1 MDVISFPGFPLLQFL
16 VTCSMQIQAVGGGE
30 GLGTRLVCMCTRG
43 SLAFISLL
51 SDKDWP
57 S

>member
-1 MDVISFPGFPLLQFL
+1 MDVISFPGFPLLQF
-16 VTCSMQIQAVGGGE
+16 SMQIQAVGGGE
-30 GLGTRLVCMCTRG
+30 GLGTRLVHICTRD

-51 SDKDWP
+51 SNWP

>member
-1 MDVISFPGFPLLQFL
+1 MDVISFPGYPLLQFL
-16 VTCSMQIQAVGGGE
+16 VACSMQIQAVGGRE
-30 GLGTRLVCMCTRG
+30 GLRTRLVLMCTRG
-43 SLAFISLL
+43 SLTFISLL

>member
-1 MDVISFPGFPLLQFL
+1 MDVISFPGFLHLQFL
-16 VTCSMQIQAVGGGE
+16 VACSMQIQAVGGRKD
-30 GLGTRLVCMCTRG
+30 LGTRLVHMCTRG

-51 SDKDWP
+51 SDKHWP